1 MATVNCSNTVPSPA
15 LEGQSAYVT
24 LSAAESLS
32 IIPLL
37 VLGQSCAITSSS
49 KTGYI
54 DFIDTYG
61 HSFRIRPVSAE
72 KSVDSNTTGILK
84 NLELITITL

>member
-1 MATVNCSNTVPSPA
+1 MATFNCTNIAPSPA
-15 LEGQSAYVT
+15 LRGQSVYIT

-37 VLGQSCAITSSS
+37 ALGQSCAITSSS
-49 KTGYI
+49 KTGYV

-61 HSFRIRPVSAE
+61 HSFRIKPVSPE
-72 KSVDSNTTGILK
+72 KSCDSNTAGIMK
-84 NLELITITL
+84 VNELITVTL